1 MDSPL
6 CVGEGEGGVGWACG
20 VGDGL
25 GFGLEAVDAGGG
37 DWVRDVE
44 ETSEAGGFEAFGEC
58 ALQAEAPVEGSGVE
72 RWDA

>member
-44 ETSEAGGFEAFGEC
+44 ETSEAGGFEAFG
-58 ALQAEAPVEGSGVE
+58 
-72 RWDA
+72 